1 MNSIY
6 GAAGARRL
14 ACLAPALTLAAI
26 LLGVSFVQG
35 QSSDR
40 AKQVGA
46 KMVCMCGCGQVLT
59 ECNHIDCPVGPV
71 MLKKVDQRIAS
82 GDSDDLLL
90 QSFIQEYG
98 EQVLSEPPAHGF
110 NLVAWI
116 IPVIAFGA
124 GLALVIVVIRQ
135 WRGRTPARNLAPA
148 SGPAISADALN
159 RGRHQADRET
169 DD

>member
-1 MNSIY
+1 MNS
-6 GAAGARRL
+6 ARARRL
-14 ACLAPALTLAAI
+14 ACLAPALALAAI
-26 LLGVSFVQG
+26 LLSVSLVQG

-40 AKQVGA
+40 AKQVGS

-59 ECNHIDCPVGPV
+59 QCNHIDCPVGPV
-71 MLKKVDQRIAS
+71 MLKQVDQRIA
-82 GDSDDLLL
+82 GGESDDLLL

-98 EQVLSEPPAHGF
+98 EQVLSEPPARGF

-116 IPVIAFGA
+116 IPIIAFGA
-124 GLALVIVVIRQ
+124 GLTLVIVVIRQ
-135 WRGRTPARNLAPA
+135 WRGRSPNRHLAPA
-148 SGPAISADALN
+148 SGPAISADLLE

>member
-1 MNSIY
+1 MHS
-6 GAAGARRL
+6 AARARRL
-14 ACLAPALTLAAI
+14 ACLAPALALAAT
-26 LLGVSFVQG
+26 LLGVSFAQG

-82 GDSDDLLL
+82 GESDDLLL

-98 EQVLSEPPAHGF
+98 EQVLSEPPARGF

-116 IPVIAFGA
+116 IPIVAFGA

-135 WRGRTPARNLAPA
+135 WRGRTPHRNLAPA
-148 SGPAISADALN
+148 SGPPLSADALD

>member
-1 MNSIY
+1 MGPGNLFS
-6 GAAGARRL
+6 RL
-14 ACLAPALTLAAI
+14 APVLALGAI
-26 LLGVSFVQG
+26 LLSVSLAQG

-40 AKQVGA
+40 AKQVGS

-71 MLKKVDQRIAS
+71 MLKKVDQRISS
-82 GDSDDLLL
+82 GESDDLLL

-98 EQVLSEPPAHGF
+98 EQVLAEPPAHGF
-110 NLVAWI
+110 NLVAWL
-116 IPVIAFGA
+116 IPGIAFGA

-135 WRGRTPARNLAPA
+135 WRNRTVRRDLAPA
-148 SGPAISADALN
+148 SGPPISAELLE

>member
-1 MNSIY
+1 MNSLS
-6 GAAGARRL
+6 GANRCLR
-14 ACLAPALTLAAI
+14 LAPALALAAV
-26 LLGVSFVQG
+26 LLSVSLVQG

-40 AKQVGA
+40 AKQLGA
-46 KMVCMCGCGQVLT
+46 KMMCMCGCGQVLT

-71 MLKKVDQRIAS
+71 MLKKVDQRVS
-82 GDSDDLLL
+82 GSESDDLIL
-90 QSFIQEYG
+90 QSFVQEYG

-110 NLVAWI
+110 NLLAWM
-116 IPVIAFGA
+116 IPVIAFAA

-135 WRGRTPARNLAPA
+135 WRARAPRRDLAPA
-148 SGPAISADALN
+148 SGPPISAEILE